1 VRHSLRVAAVLAACA
16 SALALAAGASARQ
29 QIVIVNSYSGHYEG
43 FFDSS
48 VTGQIAEFTMDIAPS
63 RTPVYSG
70 LMLSD
75 GIREPFHV
83 AIGRDGGFI
92 ALGTGASGFL
102 AVGRA
107 TPLAGGASSLSTAG
121 YLLRTP
127 FGLDH
132 GSLRFVQSLTGGDAS
147 QLPQD
152 STGTCTLPD
161 GSAVSIDFR
170 MAGAF
175 PPGPPTF
182 GASIAIGGFAAPIVG
197 SVGSADL
204 RTGSAPLVATGVS
217 AAGSIDFDGSWV
229 SGGQPHMQGTATV
242 TLADGSVSVDDCA
255 LVPAVRTTAGQ

>member
-1 VRHSLRVAAVLAACA
+1 VRHSLRLAAVLAACA
-16 SALALAAGASARQ
+16 TALAVAAGASARQ
-29 QIVIVNSYSGHYEG
+29 QIVIVNSYSGNHQG

-48 VTGQIAEFTMDIAPS
+48 VTGQIATFTMDIAPS
-63 RTPVYSG
+63 RTPIYSG

-83 AIGRDGGFI
+83 AIGRDGGFV

-107 TPLAGGASSLSTAG
+107 TPIAGGASSLSTAA

-152 STGTCTLPD
+152 STGTCTPAD
-161 GSAVSIDFR
+161 GSAVSI
-170 MAGAF
+170 
-175 PPGPPTF
+175 
-182 GASIAIGGFAAPIVG
+182 
-197 SVGSADL
+197 
-204 RTGSAPLVATGVS
+204 
-217 AAGSIDFDGSWV
+217 
-229 SGGQPHMQGTATV
+229 
-242 TLADGSVSVDDCA
+242 DCA

>member
-16 SALALAAGASARQ
+16 SALVVAAGASAA
-29 QIVIVNSYSGHYEG
+29 YSGHYQG

-48 VTGQIAEFTMDIAPS
+48 VTGQIATFTMDIAPS

-132 GSLRFVQSLTGGDAS
+132 GSLRFVQSFTGGDAS
-147 QLPQD
+147 QIAPD
-152 STGTCTLPD
+152 AAGSCTAPD

-170 MAGAF
+170 MIGTSGGDFSAAVAF
-175 PPGPPTF
+175 
-182 GASIAIGGFAAPIVG
+182 GGSSFPLVG
-197 SVGSADL
+197 SIGNPDF
-204 RTGSAPLVATGVS
+204 RTGSAPLVATGV
-217 AAGSIDFDGSWV
+217 ATGGSIDFDGSWV

-242 TLADGSVSVDDCA
+242 SLSDGSVSVDDCA